1 MKSSIS
7 SLSISGSSTA
17 AVLALL
23 LQTPTSINA
32 QQSNNID
39 TFDDIAN
46 LNTTSNSTQEA
57 IDTLSSIG
65 LITTPA
71 PPIDSNSNT
80 NNNEAIDIA
89 LEQTNST
96 ELQEAIDKLIA
107 AGLMTP
113 TDDETVFQ
121 GGISSTV
128 QTDIQTTINEQL
140 VSNILTLDEF
150 NEVRLTESPAD
161 FGQLEDSSSYDSE
174 KLWRDAAIFE
184 YEVRHFGFVLLEMCK
199 GLFIV
204 CLILMQ
210 SLHSIRTHYTIYKRW
225 QHLTLHQSQ
234 QPHQG
239 IIPI

>member
-7 SLSISGSSTA
+7 SLSIFGSNTTAA

-23 LQTPTSINA
+23 ILQTPTSINA

-39 TFDDIAN
+39 TFDDISN
-46 LNTTSNSTQEA
+46 LNTTNSTQEA
-57 IDTLSSIG
+57 IDTLVSIG
-65 LITTPA
+65 LITTPT
-71 PPIDSNSNT
+71 PPIDSSNT
-80 NNNEAIDIA
+80 NNDEAIDTA
-89 LEQTNST
+89 PLEQTNST

-121 GGISSTV
+121 GGISSTI
-128 QTDIQTTINEQL
+128 QTDIQTSINEQL

-161 FGQLEDSSSYDSE
+161 FGQLENSGDSYDSE

-184 YEVRHFGFVLLEMCK
+184 YEV
-199 GLFIV
+199 
-204 CLILMQ
+204 
-210 SLHSIRTHYTIYKRW
+210 S
-225 QHLTLHQSQ
+225 
-234 QPHQG
+234 
-239 IIPI
+239 